1 MLARHLIHTLI
12 HTHTYSTLDSSW
24 FLLKTVKVGL
34 INAPPGSR
42 NLFLNS
48 LQMNNSRQATGR
60 SGLAAGLADG
70 QVAAQAGAVVLPRAE
85 IAVGSGLR

>member
-1 MLARHLIHTLI
+1 
-12 HTHTYSTLDSSW
+12 
-24 FLLKTVKVGL
+24 
-34 INAPPGSR
+34 
-42 NLFLNS
+42 
-48 LQMNNSRQATGR
+48 MNNSRQATGR